1 MVFRTTVV
9 VLTAVAAA
17 VSAAPSVLRKR
28 QGPSSYNPT
37 CEGTPA
43 GSRAFVNDFR
53 LTALNTTLPNANTTG
68 VPLVIGSVS
77 ATTGAE
83 SYSLSTYAS
92 YPYNQ
97 RPNLELFE
105 GRLFAWGSDQYDAV
119 AGVPLSGSVLEFIAP
134 PQGISEQA
142 FCVTPRGSDLYSLA
156 VNGDTTSWSLCP
168 DGHSGGQVRVVYNAT
183 ENSNGCYSIELLL
196 SDATVA

>member
-17 VSAAPSVLRKR
+17 VSAAPSVLRNR
-28 QGPSSYNPT
+28 QGPSSYNPA

-53 LTALNTTLPNANTTG
+53 MTALNTTLPNANTTG

-83 SYSLSTYAS
+83 SYSLSVNVAS

-105 GRLFAWGSDQYDAV
+105 GRLFAWGSDHTTPSPGYLSLV
-119 AGVPLSGSVLEFIAP
+119 ACWSSLRPLKVSL
-134 PQGISEQA
+134 
-142 FCVTPRGSDLYSLA
+142 CSLA
-156 VNGDTTSWSLCP
+156 VATST
-168 DGHSGGQVRVVYNAT
+168 R
-183 ENSNGCYSIELLL
+183 LL
-196 SDATVA
+196 SMGTQPVGHYAPMATLEDKSGWFTTRRKIATDVIPSSYSSRTQLWHE